1 MLIFLLAIS
10 AMILAAVCCM
20 YSKFP
25 MMVRSFCVFY
35 LIIATLIIVG
45 ATASY
50 RGAPIYKRVV
60 PDDIII
66 YGQYI
71 NKKTGYINILFS
83 YDKDQEPSYAKVD
96 YDLELHKAL
105 SDGAKMAQGEPF
117 KIKKEGKGEGSGDGE
132 GEGEGKGKN
141 GQDGDSEG
149 GEDADGEGSL
159 SQRSFTYK
167 AYKLPPPLLPQ
178 KNY

>member
-25 MMVRSFCVFY
+25 TIVRALCIFY

-50 RGAPIYKRVV
+50 RGAPIYKRIV
-60 PDDIII
+60 PNDIII

-71 NKKTGYINILFS
+71 DKKAGYINMLFS
-83 YDKDQEPSYAKVD
+83 YNKYEEPRYIKVD
-96 YDLELHKAL
+96 YDLDLHKAL
-105 SDGAKMAQGEPF
+105 DQGAKMAEGKAF
-117 KIKKEGKGEGSGDGE
+117 RIKKGGDGSE
-132 GEGEGKGKN
+132 GEKGDGKGKGKN
-141 GQDGDSEG
+141 GKGSGEKGSDGK
-149 GEDADGEGSL
+149 GST
-159 SQRSFTYK
+159 SQKSIPYK
-167 AYKLPPPLLPQ
+167 AYKLPPPVLPQ
-178 KNY
+178 KDY